1 MRSCG
6 VVEWCCV
13 PRTESAELGYSGEA
27 GMMGGDV
34 RLGIDGEPL
43 PDPDDPAFEPKR
55 DRDE

>member
-1 MRSCG
+1 
-6 VVEWCCV
+6 
-13 PRTESAELGYSGEA
+13 
-27 GMMGGDV
+27 MMGGDV